1 MTDTIDRLIALKERI
16 ETLLNEQA
24 AVDQKCINE
33 ITKMET
39 ELALASALAA
49 LRAASSDCKHERV
62 RTQIKGAREQV
73 QRALAG

>member
-16 ETLLNEQA
+16 ENLLNEQA

-33 ITKMET
+33 VAKMET

-49 LRAASSDCKHERV
+49 LKAAASDVRHERV
-62 RTQIKGAREQV
+62 RVQINGARDQV
-73 QRALAG
+73 QRALG